1 MAIRLE
7 RDHDFDDAMSESP
20 VLMDSQVSS
29 ESASTIAMSAS
40 ESSSESTDYAELSKR
55 FYAVDPDRDPKVKN
69 TIDFM
74 SFPPEI
80 QQKVFSSSFFFSI
93 ISPISPLFISFTKSF
108 IHFISFFFFFF
119 LKIIYYYFI

>member
-69 TIDFM
+69 TINFM

-80 QQKVFSSSFFFSI
+80 QQKVFSSSFFFFFI
-93 ISPISPLFISFTKSF
+93 NGFISIVVCVSLSF
-108 IHFISFFFFFF
+108 
-119 LKIIYYYFI
+119 YFIVH